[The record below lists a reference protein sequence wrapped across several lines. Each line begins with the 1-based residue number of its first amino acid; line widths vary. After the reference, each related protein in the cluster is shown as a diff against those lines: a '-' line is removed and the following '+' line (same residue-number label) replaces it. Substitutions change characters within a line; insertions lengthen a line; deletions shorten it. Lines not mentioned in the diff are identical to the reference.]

1 MAENKEAE
9 AKAAQLQVLQQNMQ
23 NLMIQK
29 QQFQL
34 QFNETESA
42 ISELKNAQKAYKIL
56 GSIMVLSTPSEI
68 EKELVEKTQ
77 TTELRMKN
85 IEAQEERL
93 KKKAEELQKE
103 IMQEFKK
110 EK

>member
-1 MAENKEAE
+1 MTENKEAE
-9 AKAAQLQVLQQNMQ
+9 AKVAQLQVLQQNMQ
-23 NLMIQK
+23 TLMMQK

-34 QFNETESA
+34 QANETESA
-42 ISELKNAQKAYKIL
+42 IGELKNAQRAYKIV
-56 GSIMVLSTPSEI
+56 GSIMVLSTSAEI
-68 EKELVEKTQ
+68 EKELAEKKQ

-93 KKKAEELQKE
+93 KKKAEELQKD
-103 IMQEFKK
+103 IMQAFKK